1 MLDWFLVIESA
12 RVLSDV
18 DSLTS
23 SLTNKAL
30 ELNVISRGIDLELAE
45 LREKIR
51 QTRAH
56 VNSVST
62 HMYLYYEYI
71 CTLLVAQSWKHR
83 NLY

>member
-1 MLDWFLVIESA
+1 MLNWFSVIESA

-71 CTLLVAQSWKHR
+71 CTLLVAQSWKYWK
-83 NLY
+83 LY